1 MQATSTAGGH
11 DSVPGVNSLSHLK
24 ATLEELKSKGLIEVK
39 TAFDMDMMTNHNV
52 RNGFINLLSLLDS
65 MDFKFGTYVWDARY
79 KGLDDY
85 IANESLK
92 KTIIPVVGK

>member
-1 MQATSTAGGH
+1 M
-11 DSVPGVNSLSHLK
+11 K
-24 ATLEELKSKGLIEVK
+24 VK

-52 RNGFINLLSLLDS
+52 RNGFINLLSLLDI

-85 IANESLK
+85 LWRDL
-92 KTIIPVVGK
+92 G

>member
-1 MQATSTAGGH
+1 M
-11 DSVPGVNSLSHLK
+11 
-24 ATLEELKSKGLIEVK
+24 EVK

-52 RNGFINLLSLLDS
+52 RNGFLNLMELLDS

-85 IANESLK
+85 VWK
-92 KTIIPVVGK
+92 KLTKVKRSQYNNCKV